1 MCVLACGGLVGFY
14 TCYVKKDSRKGY
26 QTIKK
31 KVPVATMNSTT
42 RQECVGE
49 LDNRSVSL
57 NVCTQGVKKFLWLM
71 YWKMRRES
79 LFL

>member
-1 MCVLACGGLVGFY
+1 MCVLACGGLVGFDTY
-14 TCYVKKDSRKGY
+14 YVKKDSRKGY

-49 LDNRSVSL
+49 LAN
-57 NVCTQGVKKFLWLM
+57 
-71 YWKMRRES
+71 
-79 LFL
+79 

>member
-1 MCVLACGGLVGFY
+1 VGILVSFD
-14 TCYVKKDSRKGY
+14 TCYFKKDSSKGY

-49 LDNRSVSL
+49 LDN
-57 NVCTQGVKKFLWLM
+57 
-71 YWKMRRES
+71 
-79 LFL
+79 